1 MAQDPIG
8 TPRRSTSLANS
19 TTSATGLGSSASN
32 SIWTNDSASSR
43 VTSGINANT
52 ASLAVG
58 GNQNEHVQ
66 GLWDRFTFLKNT
78 DNIKNNLLEDV
89 LTRYSHLTQVF
100 EEYKRESEQL
110 IAASA
115 TNSQTQEITAWREH
129 CDKLFQLLTRDAFA
143 MILID
148 GDSMIFNTD
157 LLRLGEDGGKKAA
170 RQLKLAAA
178 KYLASLEGM
187 PKELRIAAR
196 LYTNVSGLAQTCVRA
211 GLVSSV
217 TIVED
222 FFRGFTYGDD
232 LFDFIDVGYGKDRA
246 DGKIIANFKHEV
258 YNYQCRHILFG
269 CSHDNGFA
277 RHLER
282 YTDDDATVAKVT
294 LLEGV
299 PFEKELQTLP
309 YPQQKFPGLFRES
322 KIVVNSVDLVTAD
335 FSRLRHDS
343 KNNMNVF
350 NPNSAVFTPPSQTPA
365 PATPALSPKTLGSDA
380 LGSLRNDLTRTNSM
394 SSVALSEAAPS
405 VSTPTGGGWANI
417 AKGSAHLPYKDLT
430 KKVAVEPLPTGPAVL
445 LNKYDQRIDVDMEY
459 DHDKVFSLKKIKLC
473 NQHYI
478 GRGCCH
484 YQAGNRNCPHR
495 HDAILSAEDRKW
507 LRVVARETV
516 CKKGTACLELDC
528 IYGHH
533 CPYPKQ
539 TEGPQKGV
547 ACING
552 VSCRFAKEMHGMDKT
567 VAKTLR
573 EQDLDLMDV

>member
-19 TTSATGLGSSASN
+19 ATSATGLGRSASN
-32 SIWTNDSASSR
+32 SIWTTDSAPSR
-43 VTSGINANT
+43 VTSGATANT

-58 GNQNEHVQ
+58 GSQSEHVQ

-100 EEYKRESEQL
+100 EEYKRE
-110 IAASA
+110 
-115 TNSQTQEITAWREH
+115 N
-129 CDKLFQLLTRDAFA
+129 
-143 MILID
+143 
-148 GDSMIFNTD
+148 
-157 LLRLGEDGGKKAA
+157 LLRLGEEGGKKAA
-170 RQLKLAAA
+170 RQLKSAAA
-178 KYLASLEGM
+178 KYLASLDGM
-187 PKELRIAAR
+187 PKDLRIAAR

-211 GLVSSV
+211 RLVSSV

-222 FFRGFTYGDD
+222 FLRGFTYGDD
-232 LFDFIDVGYGKDRA
+232 LFDVIDVGYGKDRA
-246 DGKIIANFKHEV
+246 DGKVIANFKHEV
-258 YNYQCRHILFG
+258 HNYQCRHILFG

-282 YTDDDATVAKVT
+282 YTHDDATVAKVT

-299 PFEKELQTLP
+299 PFEKELRTLP
-309 YPQQKFPGLFRES
+309 YQQQKFPGLFRDS

-343 KNNMNVF
+343 KHNLNVF

-365 PATPALSPKTLGSDA
+365 PTTPAFSPKTLASDA
-380 LGSLRNDLTRTNSM
+380 LGPLRNDLTRTNSM

-405 VSTPTGGGWANI
+405 VSTPNGGGWANI

-430 KKVAVEPLPTGPAVL
+430 KKVAEPLPTGPAVL
-445 LNKYDQRIDVDMEY
+445 LNKDDQRIDVEMEY
-459 DHDKVFSLKKIKLC
+459 DHEKVFSLKKIKLC

-495 HDAILSAEDRKW
+495 HDLNLSAEDRKW

-539 TEGPQKGV
+539 TEGPQKGI

-552 VSCRFAKEMHGMDKT
+552 VNCRFAKEMHGMDMT

-573 EQDLDLMDV
+573 EQDLELMDA